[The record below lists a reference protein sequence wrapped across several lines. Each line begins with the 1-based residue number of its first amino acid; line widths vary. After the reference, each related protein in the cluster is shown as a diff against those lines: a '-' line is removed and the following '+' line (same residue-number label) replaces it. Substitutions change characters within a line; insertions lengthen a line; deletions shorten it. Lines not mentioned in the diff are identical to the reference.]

1 MRNNFDKYYDLIF
14 SQKDYKRE
22 VLYIFKKTKKIKL
35 SKILDVGCGT
45 GSHSNLIYKNKKIKI
60 IALDRSKS
68 AIKIARNKNKNILF
82 STKSLK
88 LIEENKFDLVI
99 SMFNV
104 VNYFKDKKKLNKFF
118 KDIKNKMSKES
129 LFIFDALNGSFSF
142 TNESVEE
149 KRVIKNKNFI
159 LTNNI
164 KSIKK
169 NLSKKISLNYSIILN
184 FLKSDKKIKINHKL
198 IQFLWTPAEIKK
210 GLINAGFK
218 SIIIKKSFTDRS
230 FTKKDLKIIFL
241 AS

>member
-104 VNYFKDKKKLNKFF
+104 VNYFYWSIGTIARNNYFVHNACFNQNKSR
-118 KDIKNKMSKES
+118 ILIPGRKNKK
-129 LFIFDALNGSFSF
+129 FTIF
-142 TNESVEE
+142 
-149 KRVIKNKNFI
+149 
-159 LTNNI
+159 
-164 KSIKK
+164 
-169 NLSKKISLNYSIILN
+169 
-184 FLKSDKKIKINHKL
+184 
-198 IQFLWTPAEIKK
+198 
-210 GLINAGFK
+210 
-218 SIIIKKSFTDRS
+218 
-230 FTKKDLKIIFL
+230 
-241 AS
+241 